1 VNQNTIRVAVVG
13 VGEFGRNHARVWSEM
28 EGAELVGVVDSNLER
43 AAQVAAEFK
52 TRVIRDVYALA
63 TEKVDAVSLAV
74 PTAEHSRVG
83 CNLLDSGMDVLVE
96 KPMASSIGEANGLI
110 ASAQRAKRILQI
122 GHLERYNSAVVAM
135 RKIVSR
141 PMFFEIHRLGVF
153 TPRSLDV
160 DVVYDVMIHD
170 LDILLSL
177 VNASITDIKAV
188 GIPVITEKNDI
199 AQARIE
205 FASGTVANLTASR
218 VSTERVR
225 KMRFFQQHEYI
236 SIDFTR
242 QDVLRVSVDPKNPQ
256 QPINFEKV
264 PTTPEEPLRS
274 ELRAFLHA
282 VRTRRAPLVDGAA
295 GLRALEL
302 ADRVNAGI
310 LEHAQRVKL
319 GSFDPQD
326 AR

>member
-1 VNQNTIRVAVVG
+1 MNQNTIRVAVVG

-28 EGAELVGVVDSNLER
+28 EGAELVGVVDSNAER

-83 CNLLDSGMDVLVE
+83 CYLLDSGMDVLVE
-96 KPMASSIGEANGLI
+96 KPMASSVGEASGLI
-110 ASAQRAKRILQI
+110 ASAQRANRILQI
-122 GHLERYNSAVVAM
+122 GHLERYNSAVVAV

-177 VNASITDIKAV
+177 VNSTVTDVKAV
-188 GIPVITEKNDI
+188 GIPVITDKNDI

-225 KMRFFQQHEYI
+225 KIRFFQHHEYI

-242 QDVLRVSVDPKNPQ
+242 QDVLRVSVDPKNLQ

-282 VRTRRAPLVDGAA
+282 IRTRRPPLVDGAA

-310 LEHAQRVKL
+310 LEHAGRVKL
-319 GSFDPQD
+319 ASFDRQEV
-326 AR
+326 R

>member
-28 EGAELVGVVDSNLER
+28 EGAALVGVVDANPER

-52 TRVIRDVYALA
+52 TRVLRDVYALSA
-63 TEKVDAVSLAV
+63 EKIDAVSLAV
-74 PTAEHSRVG
+74 PTSEHARVG
-83 CNLLDSGMDVLVE
+83 CNLLDSGIDVLVE
-96 KPMASSIGEANGLI
+96 KPIASSVGEANGLI
-110 ASAQRAKRILQI
+110 ASAQRANRILQI
-122 GHLERYNSAVVAM
+122 GHLERYNSAVVAV

-141 PMFFEIHRLGVF
+141 PLFFEIHRLGVF

-177 VNASITDIKAV
+177 VNAQITDIKAV

-205 FASGTVANLTASR
+205 FSTGTVANLTASR

-225 KMRFFQQHEYI
+225 KMRFFQHHEYI

-242 QDVLRVSVDPKNPQ
+242 QDVLRVSVDPKNLQ
-256 QPINFEKV
+256 QPINFVKV

-282 VRTRRAPLVDGAA
+282 IRTRRAPLVDGAA

-310 LEHAQRVKL
+310 LEHARRVKL
-319 GSFDPQD
+319 DSFGPQD

>member
-13 VGEFGRNHARVWSEM
+13 VGEFGRNHARVWSSM
-28 EGAELVGVVDSNLER
+28 PGAELVGVVDSNTER

-52 TRVIRDVYALA
+52 TRVLRDVYALA
-63 TEKVDAVSLAV
+63 TEKIDAVSLAV
-74 PTAEHSRVG
+74 PTAQHGRMG
-83 CNLLDSGMDVLVE
+83 CNLLDSGIDVLVE
-96 KPMASSIGEANGLI
+96 KPMASSVGEANGLI
-110 ASAQRAKRILQI
+110 ASATRANRILQI
-122 GHLERYNSAVVAM
+122 GHLERYNSAVVAV

-177 VNASITDIKAV
+177 VDSTITDIKAV
-188 GIPVITEKNDI
+188 GIPVITDKNDI

-205 FASGTVANLTASR
+205 FASGTVANLTGSR

-242 QDVLRVSVDPKNPQ
+242 QDVLRVSVDPKNLQ

-282 VRTRRAPLVDGAA
+282 IRTRRAPLVDGAA

-310 LEHAQRVKL
+310 LEHAGRVKA
-319 GSFDPQD
+319 GTFGKQEP
-326 AR
+326 R

>member
-28 EGAELVGVVDSNLER
+28 EGAELVGVVDSNPER

-83 CNLLDSGMDVLVE
+83 CCLLDSGMDVLVE
-96 KPMASSIGEANGLI
+96 KPMASSVGEASGLI
-110 ASAQRAKRILQI
+110 ASAQRANRILQI
-122 GHLERYNSAVVAM
+122 GHLERYNAAVVAV
-135 RKIVSR
+135 RKIVLR

-177 VNASITDIKAV
+177 VNSTVTDIKAV
-188 GIPVITEKNDI
+188 GIPVITDKIDI

-225 KMRFFQQHEYI
+225 KIRFFQQHEYI

-242 QDVLRVSVDPKNPQ
+242 QDVLRVSVDPKNLQ

-282 VRTRRAPLVDGAA
+282 IRTRRPPLVDGAA

-302 ADRVNAGI
+302 ADRVNASI
-310 LEHAQRVKL
+310 LEHASRVKL
-319 GSFDPQD
+319 ASFDRQE

>member
-28 EGAELVGVVDSNLER
+28 EGAELVGVVDSNAER

-63 TEKVDAVSLAV
+63 TEKIDAVSLAV
-74 PTAEHSRVG
+74 PTAEHGRMG
-83 CNLLDSGMDVLVE
+83 CNLLDSGIDVLVE
-96 KPMASSIGEANGLI
+96 KPMASSVGEANGLI
-110 ASAQRAKRILQI
+110 ASAQRANRILQI
-122 GHLERYNSAVVAM
+122 GHLERYNSAVVAA
-135 RKIVSR
+135 RKIISR

-177 VNASITDIKAV
+177 VNSTVTDIKAV

-242 QDVLRVSVDPKNPQ
+242 QDVLRVSVDPKNLQ

-282 VRTRRAPLVDGAA
+282 IRTRRAPLVDGAA
-295 GLRALEL
+295 GLHALEL

-310 LEHAQRVKL
+310 LEHAGRVKL
-319 GSFDPQD
+319 ASFDRQD

>member
-28 EGAELVGVVDSNLER
+28 EGAELVGVVDSNAER

-63 TEKVDAVSLAV
+63 TEKIDAVSLAV
-74 PTAEHSRVG
+74 PTAEHGRMG
-83 CNLLDSGMDVLVE
+83 CNLLDSGIDVLVE
-96 KPMASSIGEANGLI
+96 KPMASSVGEANGLI
-110 ASAQRAKRILQI
+110 ASAQRANRILQI
-122 GHLERYNSAVVAM
+122 GHLERYNSAVVAA
-135 RKIVSR
+135 RKIISR

-177 VNASITDIKAV
+177 VNSTVTDIKAV

-242 QDVLRVSVDPKNPQ
+242 QDVLRVSVDPKNLQ

-274 ELRAFLHA
+274 ELRGFLHA
-282 VRTRRAPLVDGAA
+282 IRTRRAPLVDGAA

-302 ADRVNAGI
+302 ADRVNASI
-310 LEHAQRVKL
+310 LEHAGRVKL
-319 GSFDPQD
+319 ASFDRQD
-326 AR
+326 TR

>member
-28 EGAELVGVVDSNLER
+28 EGAELVGVVDSNAER
-43 AAQVAAEFK
+43 AAQVATEFK

-83 CNLLDSGMDVLVE
+83 CYLLDSGMDVLVE
-96 KPMASSIGEANGLI
+96 KPMASSVGQANGLI
-110 ASAQRAKRILQI
+110 ASAQRANRILQI
-122 GHLERYNSAVVAM
+122 GHLERYNSAVVAV

-141 PMFFEIHRLGVF
+141 PLFFEIHRLGVF

-177 VNASITDIKAV
+177 VNSTVTDIKAV
-188 GIPVITEKNDI
+188 GIPVITDKNDI

-225 KMRFFQQHEYI
+225 KIRFFQQHEYI
-236 SIDFTR
+236 SVDFTR
-242 QDVLRVSVDPKNPQ
+242 QDVLRVSVDPKNLE

-282 VRTRRAPLVDGAA
+282 IRTRRPPLVDGAA

-310 LEHAQRVKL
+310 LEHAGRVKL
-319 GSFDPQD
+319 ASFDRQE

>member
-13 VGEFGRNHARVWSEM
+13 VGEFGRNHARVWSQM
-28 EGAELVGVVDSNLER
+28 EGAELVGVVDSHSER

-63 TEKVDAVSLAV
+63 TEKIDAVSLAV
-74 PTAEHSRVG
+74 PTSEHGRMG

-96 KPMASSIGEANGLI
+96 KPMASSVGEANGLI
-110 ASAQRAKRILQI
+110 ASAQRANRILQI
-122 GHLERYNSAVVAM
+122 GHLERYNSAVVAA
-135 RKIVSR
+135 RKIISC

-177 VNASITDIKAV
+177 VNSTVTDIKAV

-242 QDVLRVSVDPKNPQ
+242 QDVLRVSVDPKNLQ

-264 PTTPEEPLRS
+264 PITPEEPLRS

-282 VRTRRAPLVDGAA
+282 IRTRRAPLVDGAA

-310 LEHAQRVKL
+310 LEHARRVKL
-319 GSFDPQD
+319 GSFDRQGN
-326 AR
+326 R

>member
-28 EGAELVGVVDSNLER
+28 EGAELVGVVDSNAER

-63 TEKVDAVSLAV
+63 TEKIDAVSLAV
-74 PTAEHSRVG
+74 PTAEHGRMG
-83 CNLLDSGMDVLVE
+83 CNLLDSGIDVLVE
-96 KPMASSIGEANGLI
+96 KPMASSVGEANGLI
-110 ASAQRAKRILQI
+110 ASAQRANRILQI
-122 GHLERYNSAVVAM
+122 GHLERYNSAVGAA
-135 RKIVSR
+135 RKIISR

-177 VNASITDIKAV
+177 VNSTVTDIKAV

-242 QDVLRVSVDPKNPQ
+242 QDVLRVSVDPKNLQ

-282 VRTRRAPLVDGAA
+282 IRTRRAPLVDGAA
-295 GLRALEL
+295 GLHALEL

-310 LEHAQRVKL
+310 LEHAGRVKL
-319 GSFDPQD
+319 ASFDRQD

>member
-28 EGAELVGVVDSNLER
+28 EGAELVGVVDSNAER

-83 CNLLDSGMDVLVE
+83 CYLLDSGMDVLVE
-96 KPMASSIGEANGLI
+96 KPMASSVGEASGLI
-110 ASAQRAKRILQI
+110 ASAQRANRILQI
-122 GHLERYNSAVVAM
+122 GHLERYNSAVVAV

-177 VNASITDIKAV
+177 VNSTVTDIKAV
-188 GIPVITEKNDI
+188 GIPVITDKNDI

-225 KMRFFQQHEYI
+225 KIRFFQHHEYI

-242 QDVLRVSVDPKNPQ
+242 QDVLRVSVDPKNLQ

-282 VRTRRAPLVDGAA
+282 IRTRRPPLVDGAA

-310 LEHAQRVKL
+310 LEHAGRVKL
-319 GSFDPQD
+319 ASFDRQEV
-326 AR
+326 R

>member
-1 VNQNTIRVAVVG
+1 MNQNTIRIAVVG

-28 EGAELVGVVDSNLER
+28 EGAELVGVVDSNAER
-43 AAQVAAEFK
+43 AAQVAGEFK

-63 TEKVDAVSLAV
+63 TEKIDAVSLAV
-74 PTAEHSRVG
+74 PTAEHGRVG

-96 KPMASSIGEANGLI
+96 KPMASSVGEANGLI
-110 ASAQRAKRILQI
+110 ASAQRAHRILQI
-122 GHLERYNSAVVAM
+122 GHLERYNSAVVAV

-170 LDILLSL
+170 LDILSSL
-177 VNASITDIKAV
+177 VHSTVIDIKAV

-242 QDVLRVSVDPKNPQ
+242 QDVLRVSVDPKNLQ
-256 QPINFEKV
+256 QPIHFEKV

-282 VRTRRAPLVDGAA
+282 IRTRRAPLVDGAA

-310 LEHAQRVKL
+310 LEHARRVKL
-319 GSFDPQD
+319 ASFDRQE